1 MATAAQSAM
10 ADWDRRADGQRLALD
25 QEMMAL
31 ALRVAGQALFNVDLR
46 HGEASVLGAA
56 FTNMSEYLNY
66 RMGSPFQP
74 PAWVPT
80 RANRQLNRTRRVLDE
95 KIYALIRA
103 RRASA
108 EEHNDLLGMMMAARD
123 ADTGEA
129 MTDATLRNEILVMMF
144 AGHETTAVTLGWAFY
159 LLSQNPQVEALL
171 HAELDT
177 VLAGRAPAIA
187 DLPSLPYARRVVDET
202 LRLYPPA
209 WGIARQQVQAD
220 MLGGYHIPADA
231 AITLVI
237 NNVHRD
243 PRFWEAP
250 ERFDPDRFTPQ
261 RSAGRHPFA
270 YMPFGAGPRQC
281 IGNQFAL
288 TEAHLVLA
296 SIAQRYQFRMAAG
309 HPVQP
314 RPVFVLRTSH
324 GLPMTAHRRK

>member
-1 MATAAQSAM
+1 
-10 ADWDRRADGQRLALD
+10 
-25 QEMMAL
+25 
-31 ALRVAGQALFNVDLR
+31 
-46 HGEASVLGAA
+46 
-56 FTNMSEYLNY
+56 
-66 RMGSPFQP
+66 MGSPFQP

-80 RANRQLNRTRRVLDE
+80 RGNRLLNRTRRALDE
-95 KIYALIRA
+95 KIYGLIRA
-103 RRASA
+103 RRNSK

-129 MTDATLRNEILVMMF
+129 MSDATLRNEILVMMF
-144 AGHETTAVTLGWAFY
+144 AGHETTAVTLAWAFY
-159 LLSQNPQVEALL
+159 ALSQTPAAEDKL
-171 HAELDT
+171 HAELDS
-177 VLAGRAPAIA
+177 VLAGRAPTLA
-187 DLPSLPYARRVVDET
+187 DLPNLPYARRVVDEV

-209 WGIARQQVQAD
+209 WGIGRQQIAAD
-220 MLGGYHIPADA
+220 TIGGYHIPAGSSL
-231 AITLVI
+231 TLVI

-243 PRFWEAP
+243 ARFWEAP
-250 ERFDPDRFTPQ
+250 ERFDPDRFTPE

-296 SIAQRYQFRMAAG
+296 TLAQRYKFRLEAG

-324 GLPMTAHRRK
+324 GLPMTAHRR